1 MITREFGDGG
11 WSPSCAGAPP
21 PLHVRTH
28 DCAEANWFPLPRLIL
43 APQHPG
49 PVMIHIP
56 VVAPYGDD
64 PLDPTAQ
71 TVRRIPTNGMI
82 GWLNQPAD
90 PRAVRAEGVRA

>member
-11 WSPSCAGAPP
+11 WTAGCKDAPP
-21 PLHVRTH
+21 PLHVYDHTNP
-28 DCAEANWFPLPRLIL
+28 AANWYPLPRIVLR
-43 APQHPG
+43 PQHPG

-71 TVRRIPTNGMI
+71 TVRRVPSHGMV
-82 GWLNQPAD
+82 GRLNRPAD
-90 PRAVRAEGVRA
+90 PRSVRAEGVRL